1 VIKPQHLRNAEG
13 IFVTQS
19 VLGIVPVVAFDGEA
33 VAPSPLVDQI
43 ASAYNEMLQRE
54 QN

>member
-1 VIKPQHLRNAEG
+1 MLRNAEG

-19 VLGIVPVVAFDGEA
+19 ALGIIPVVAFDGMP

-43 ASAYNEMLQRE
+43 ASGYDELLKRE
-54 QN
+54 